1 MISLIKN
8 KIFKIF
14 NDIEKLHLKFCKRIL
29 GVHSKSTNLA
39 VYAELGR
46 TPLILQ
52 ISTTVAKFW
61 LRINNPSF
69 KDTLVGEAGKIC
81 MDLNLQPTSFTK
93 YLLEL
98 CNIKVNSLKNFII
111 PQKELENF
119 CHCLKNILKERFVDY
134 WKDNIQQS
142 GNQGKLRTFK
152 RLKINFEF
160 EKYIAEIGNIKHR
173 QAITKLRISAHRLPV
188 ETGRYC
194 NVPYDERICQHCN
207 LNEV

>member
-1 MISLIKN
+1 MI
-8 KIFKIF
+8 
-14 NDIEKLHLKFCKRIL
+14 
-29 GVHSKSTNLA
+29 
-39 VYAELGR
+39 
-46 TPLILQ
+46 
-52 ISTTVAKFW
+52 AKFW

-69 KDTLVGEAGKIC
+69 KDTLVDEAGKIC

-142 GNQGKLRTFK
+142 RKQTKDIQ
-152 RLKINFEF
+152 KIKNKF
-160 EKYIAEIGNIKHR
+160 
-173 QAITKLRISAHRLPV
+173 RI
-188 ETGRYC
+188 
-194 NVPYDERICQHCN
+194 
-207 LNEV
+207 

>member
-1 MISLIKN
+1 
-8 KIFKIF
+8 
-14 NDIEKLHLKFCKRIL
+14 
-29 GVHSKSTNLA
+29 
-39 VYAELGR
+39 
-46 TPLILQ
+46 
-52 ISTTVAKFW
+52 
-61 LRINNPSF
+61 
-69 KDTLVGEAGKIC
+69 

-142 GNQGKLRTFK
+142 GNQGKLRT
-152 RLKINFEF
+152 L
-160 EKYIAEIGNIKHR
+160 IAEIGNIKHR